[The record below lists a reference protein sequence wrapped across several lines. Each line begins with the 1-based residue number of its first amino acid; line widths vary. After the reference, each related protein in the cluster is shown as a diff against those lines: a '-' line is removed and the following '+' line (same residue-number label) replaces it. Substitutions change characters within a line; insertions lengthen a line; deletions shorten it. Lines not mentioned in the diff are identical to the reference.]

1 MKGDFTRRTFRRGS
15 HYRGVLMQQGRVQL
29 DADWNEQLD
38 IQLHHDETTAR
49 DAIGAHGGPQ
59 GEAGFAITDPN
70 GAVPRA
76 CPPTE
81 LRLSRGR
88 YYVDGI
94 LCENEVPVFLAHQPD
109 LPDMGLPEGD
119 GRFVAYLDVWREHLT
134 ALERPELR
142 EVALGG
148 PDTGT
153 RTRTVWQVRLELAE
167 DPEATPAQ
175 VAPPW
180 KPRGNRRSP
189 GQLRARAQ
197 PPEARHT
204 PSVVPPHAGYRRVE
218 NQLYRVQIHEGS
230 QGNAPTFVWSRDN
243 GTVAARLVGFS
254 DSSITIDAPGRDEAL
269 GFSKGQWV
277 EVTNLART
285 RRGELGVLAQLG
297 EVSGTLLGIAHRVG
311 DPRGLFGSP
320 GAVVRRWDSPGA
332 VPITGD
338 WIELEDGVQV
348 QFEPDAFHRTG
359 DYWLIP
365 ARTAALSLTDLDSD
379 LPGNVEWPRGEDG
392 DPIFQLRD
400 GIEHH
405 TAAIALLDRVD
416 GLWTQAYDCRALFA
430 PLAEAR
436 PDLKPVR
443 APGLR
448 VKHVRL
454 LPRKETNEMDDDTGA
469 GELGNDTS
477 VATDDFLR
485 SVVVVGFDD
494 VPAPVPATDQSVL
507 TVTLDLPYPLSP
519 AERDAWRLPPGQFLG
534 TQSFDLAGVLKNTGS
549 ALLWIPDLILVKRL
563 LPLLFDEEMP
573 DRIRCRLTLNGR
585 ALTANDHP
593 DRLLN
598 GLALTRPRPDGTT
611 EVVLPTVDDVRGAD
625 FTFWFWIERA
635 RIESAFDD
643 STFDENVFS

>member
-59 GEAGFAITDPN
+59 DEAGFAITDRN
-70 GAVPRA
+70 GAEPRA
-76 CPPTE
+76 CLPTE

-94 LCENEVPVFLAHQPD
+94 LCENDVPVLLANQPD

-153 RTRTVWQVRLELAE
+153 RTRTVWQVRLQLAE
-167 DPEATPAQ
+167 NPEATPAQ

-180 KPRGNRRSP
+180 KPRGSRRSP

-197 PPEARHT
+197 PPEARPT

-218 NQLYRVQIHEGS
+218 NQLYRVEIHEGS
-230 QGNAPTFVWSRDN
+230 AGSPSCVWSRDN

-254 DSSITIDAPGRDEAL
+254 DSSITIAAPGRDEEL

-285 RRGELGVLAQLG
+285 RQGMPGVLAQLG
-297 EVSGTLLGIAHRVG
+297 EVSGTELQIADWAG
-311 DPRGLFGSP
+311 DSLGLFDSP
-320 GAVVRRWDSPGA
+320 GGVVRRWDSPGA

-348 QFEPDAFHRTG
+348 QFGPDAYHRTG

-365 ARTAALSLTDLDSD
+365 ARTAALSLADLDSD
-379 LPGNVEWPRGEDG
+379 LPGNVEWPREKGG
-392 DPIFQLRD
+392 APIFQPPD

-405 TAAIALLDRVD
+405 TAAIALLDRVG
-416 GLWTQAYDCRALFA
+416 GLWTRVYDCRALFA

-436 PDLKPVR
+436 PDPTSVR
-443 APGLR
+443 APGLH
-448 VKHVRL
+448 VKYVRL
-454 LPRKETNEMDDDTGA
+454 AALD

-477 VATDDFLR
+477 VSLAAFLKGGI
-485 SVVVVGFDD
+485 VVGLDGL
-494 VPAPVPATDQSVL
+494 PAPVPLTGQSVL

-519 AERDAWRLPPGQFLG
+519 AEREVWQLGPGQVLG
-534 TQSFDLAGVLKNTGS
+534 TQPLSLTGS
-549 ALLWIPDLILVKRL
+549 LNMSGSELRWQPDRVLEL
-563 LPLLFDEEMP
+563 LPTLTLLLNNKVP
-573 DRIRCRLTLNGR
+573 GGRLRCRLTLNGR
-585 ALTANDHP
+585 ALTADKHP

-611 EVVLPTVDDVRGAD
+611 EVILPTVDDVRGAD
-625 FTFWFWIERA
+625 FTFWFWINLPSLEG
-635 RIESAFDD
+635 AFDD
-643 STFDENVFS
+643 SRFDKNVFS

>member
-1 MKGDFTRRTFRRGS
+1 MKGDFTRRTFRSGN

-49 DAIGAHGGPQ
+49 DAIGAHGGPR
-59 GEAGFAITDPN
+59 GEAGFAIIGPD
-70 GAVPRA
+70 GGEPRA
-76 CPPTE
+76 LPPTE
-81 LRLSRGR
+81 LRVSRGR

-94 LCENEVPVFLAHQPD
+94 LCENDNPVQLANQPD
-109 LPDMGLPEGD
+109 LPELGLPDAD
-119 GRFVAYLDVWREHLT
+119 GRYVAYLDVWREHLT

-167 DPEATPAQ
+167 DPQATPAQ

-180 KPRGNRRSP
+180 KPRDSMSSGR
-189 GQLRARAQ
+189 LRARAQ
-197 PPEARHT
+197 PPEAGPT

-218 NQLYRVQIHEGS
+218 NQLYRVEIHEGS
-230 QGNAPTFVWSRDN
+230 DGSPSFVWSRDN
-243 GTVAARLVGFS
+243 GTIAARLVS
-254 DSSITIDAPGRDEAL
+254 LNDSAITIDSPGRDEAL
-269 GFSKGQWV
+269 GFSTGQWV
-277 EVTNLART
+277 EVTNQART
-285 RRGELGVLAQLG
+285 RRGEHGVLAQLG
-297 EVSGTLLGIAHRVG
+297 EVSGTQLQIAHWGG
-311 DPRGLFGSP
+311 DRLGLLDSP

-348 QFEPDAFHRTG
+348 QFGPDAFHRTG

-379 LPGNVEWPRGEDG
+379 IPGNVEWPRGEDG
-392 DPIFQLRD
+392 VPVFQLPD

-416 GLWTQAYDCRALFA
+416 GSWTLVSDCRALFA
-430 PLAEAR
+430 PLAGAG
-436 PDLKPVR
+436 PDPTPVH
-443 APGLR
+443 APGLH

-454 LPRKETNEMDDDTGA
+454 LPRTETNEMDEDTGD

-477 VATDDFLR
+477 VTTDDFLR

-494 VPAPVPATDQSVL
+494 VPAPVPATEQSVL

-519 AERDAWRLPPGQFLG
+519 AERDAWQLPPGQFLG
-534 TQSFDLAGVLKNTGS
+534 TQSFDLAGVLKNAGS
-549 ALLWIPDLILVKRL
+549 ALCWIPDLFLVERL
-563 LPLLFDEEMP
+563 RPLLLDKEMP
-573 DRIRCRLTLNGR
+573 DRVRCRLTLNGR
-585 ALTANDHP
+585 ALTAKDHP

-643 STFDENVFS
+643 STFDNNVFS

>member
-1 MKGDFTRRTFRRGS
+1 MKGDFTRRTFRSGN

-49 DAIGAHGGPQ
+49 DAIGAHGGPR
-59 GEAGFAITDPN
+59 GAAGFAITDPK
-70 GAVPRA
+70 GADPRD
-76 CPPTE
+76 CPPE
-81 LRLSRGR
+81 DLWLSLGR

-94 LCENEVPVFLAHQPD
+94 LCENDNPVQLENQPD
-109 LPDMGLPEGD
+109 LPELGLPDAD

-153 RTRTVWQVRLELAE
+153 RSRTVWQVRLEQMAN
-167 DPEATPAQ
+167 PEATPDKVAQ
-175 VAPPW
+175 PW
-180 KPRGNRRSP
+180 KPRDSRTR

-197 PPEARHT
+197 PPEAGPT
-204 PSVVPPHAGYRRVE
+204 PGVVPPHAGYRRVE
-218 NQLYRVQIHEGS
+218 NQLYRVEIHEGS
-230 QGNAPTFVWSRDN
+230 DGSPSFVWSRDN
-243 GTVAARLVGFS
+243 GTVAARLVGWS
-254 DSSITIDAPGRDEAL
+254 PQAITVDSPGRDEAL
-269 GFSKGQWV
+269 GFSMGQWV
-277 EVTNLART
+277 EVTNHART
-285 RRGELGVLAQLG
+285 RRGEHGALAQLG
-297 EVSGTLLGIAHRVG
+297 EVSGTELKVVHWVGNPLG
-311 DPRGLFGSP
+311 LSGSP

-348 QFEPDAFHRTG
+348 QFEPGAFHRTG

-379 LPGNVEWPRGEDG
+379 IPGNVEWPRGEDG
-392 DPIFQLRD
+392 VPVYQLPD
-400 GIEHH
+400 GIKHH
-405 TAAIALLDRVD
+405 TAAIALLDRVS
-416 GLWTQAYDCRALFA
+416 GLWTRVSDYRALFA
-430 PLAEAR
+430 PLAAA
-436 PDLKPVR
+436 
-443 APGLR
+443 APGLH

-454 LPRKETNEMDDDTGA
+454 LPRKETNEMDEDTND

-485 SVVVVGFDD
+485 SFVVVGFDD

-534 TQSFDLAGVLKNTGS
+534 TQSFDLAGVLKNAGS
-549 ALLWIPDLILVKRL
+549 ALRWIPDLFLVKRL
-563 LPLLFDEEMP
+563 QSLLLDKEMP

-585 ALTANDHP
+585 ALTAKDHP

-635 RIESAFDD
+635 RVKSAFDD

>member
-1 MKGDFTRRTFRRGS
+1 MKGDFTRRTFRSGN

-49 DAIGAHGGPQ
+49 DAIGVHGGPQ
-59 GEAGFAITDPN
+59 DAAGFAITDPK
-70 GAVPRA
+70 GGEPHA
-76 CPPTE
+76 CLPTD
-81 LRLSRGR
+81 LLLTKGR

-94 LCENEVPVFLAHQPD
+94 LCENEELVGLAHQPD
-109 LPDMGLPEGD
+109 PPELELPGAD
-119 GRFVAYLDVWREHLT
+119 GRYVAYLDVWREHLT

-153 RTRTVWQVRLELAE
+153 RNRTVWQVRLERLAN
-167 DPEATPAQ
+167 PEATPDQ

-180 KPRGNRRSP
+180 KPRDGGPR

-197 PPEARHT
+197 PPEADPT

-218 NQLYRVQIHEGS
+218 NQLYRVEIHESSDGS
-230 QGNAPTFVWSRDN
+230 PSFVWSRDN
-243 GTVAARLVGFS
+243 GTVAARLVRVS
-254 DSSITIDAPGRDEAL
+254 DSSIIVHSPGRDEAL
-269 GFSKGQWV
+269 GFSEGQWV
-277 EVTNLART
+277 EVNDQARA
-285 RRGELGVLAQLG
+285 RRGLHGVLARLG
-297 EVSGTLLGIAHRVG
+297 EVSGTKLTVAQWEGFPPGLLGS
-311 DPRGLFGSP
+311 D
-320 GAVVRRWDSPGA
+320 AVVRRWDSPGA

-348 QFEPDAFHRTG
+348 QFKPDAFHRTG

-379 LPGNVEWPRGEDG
+379 LPGNVEWPREEGG
-392 DPIFQLRD
+392 APIFQLPD

-416 GLWTQAYDCRALFA
+416 GLWTRVYDCRALFA

-436 PDLKPVR
+436 PDPTSMR
-443 APGLR
+443 APGLH
-448 VKHVRL
+448 VKYVRL
-454 LPRKETNEMDDDTGA
+454 TTLD

-477 VATDDFLR
+477 VSFAAFLKGGI
-485 SVVVVGFDD
+485 VMGFDG
-494 VPAPVPATDQSVL
+494 VPAPLHPTGQSVL

-519 AERDAWRLPPGQFLG
+519 AERNAWQLGPGQVLG
-534 TQSFDLAGVLKNTGS
+534 TQPLDLAGYLKMGAGEMRWQPDGVLESLPMMVRVGKELPT
-549 ALLWIPDLILVKRL
+549 RL
-563 LPLLFDEEMP
+563 
-573 DRIRCRLTLNGR
+573 RCRLTLNGR
-585 ALTANDHP
+585 ALTAQGHP

-598 GLALTRPRPDGTT
+598 GLALTRPRADGTI
-611 EVVLPTVDDVRGAD
+611 EVLLPTVDDVRGAD
-625 FTFWFWIERA
+625 FTFWFWIELPRLDG
-635 RIESAFDD
+635 AFDS
-643 STFDENVFS
+643 STFDKSVFS

>member
-59 GEAGFAITDPN
+59 DEAGFAITDPK
-70 GAVPRA
+70 GGEPRA

-94 LCENEVPVFLAHQPD
+94 LCENDSPVQLANQPD
-109 LPDMGLPEGD
+109 LPELELPEAD
-119 GRFVAYLDVWREHLT
+119 GRYVAYLDVWREHLT

-153 RTRTVWQVRLELAE
+153 RNRTVWQVRLEPAE
-167 DPEATPAQ
+167 DPEAAPAQ

-180 KPRGNRRSP
+180 KPRGHRRPP
-189 GQLRARAQ
+189 GRLRARAQ
-197 PPEARHT
+197 PPEARPT

-230 QGNAPTFVWSRDN
+230 QGKAPSFVWSRDN
-243 GTVAARLVGFS
+243 GTVAARLVDVS
-254 DSSITIDAPGRDEAL
+254 DSKIIVHSPGRDEAL
-269 GFSKGQWV
+269 GFSGGQWV
-277 EVTNLART
+277 EVNDQART
-285 RRGELGVLAQLG
+285 HRGLPGVLALLG
-297 EVSGTLLGIAHRVG
+297 EVTGTELNVARWVG
-311 DPRGLFGSP
+311 PRPRFGS

-348 QFEPDAFHRTG
+348 QFEPDPDAFHRTG

-379 LPGNVEWPRGEDG
+379 LAGNVEWPRGKDG
-392 DPIFQLRD
+392 DPIFQSRD

-405 TAAIALLDRVD
+405 TAAIALLDRVG
-416 GLWTQAYDCRALFA
+416 GLWTRVYDCRALFA

-436 PDLKPVR
+436 PDPTSVR
-443 APGLR
+443 APGL
-448 VKHVRL
+448 HVTYVRQL
-454 LPRKETNEMDDDTGA
+454 GR
-469 GELGNDTS
+469 ELGNDTS
-477 VATDDFLR
+477 VTLDDFLNGGI
-485 SVVVVGFDD
+485 VVGLDG
-494 VPAPVPATDQSVL
+494 VPAPVPVTAQTVL

-519 AERDAWRLPPGQFLG
+519 AEREAWQLRPGQVLG
-534 TQSFDLAGVLKNTGS
+534 TQPLGLTGS
-549 ALLWIPDLILVKRL
+549 LNMSGSELRWQ
-563 LPLLFDEEMP
+563 P
-573 DRIRCRLTLNGR
+573 DRVLEFLPMVTLLLNNKVPGGRLRCRLTLNGR
-585 ALTANDHP
+585 ALTADKHP

-611 EVVLPTVDDVRGAD
+611 EVILPSVNDVRGAD
-625 FTFWFWIERA
+625 FTFWFWINLP
-635 RIESAFDD
+635 SLDGAFDV
-643 STFDENVFS
+643 SRFDKNVFS

>member
-1 MKGDFTRRTFRRGS
+1 MKGDFTRRTFRSGN

-59 GEAGFAITDPN
+59 DEAGFAIIGSD
-70 GAVPRA
+70 GGEPRA
-76 CPPTE
+76 LPPTE

-94 LCENEVPVFLAHQPD
+94 LCENDSPVQLANQPD
-109 LPDMGLPEGD
+109 LPELELPDAD
-119 GRFVAYLDVWREHLT
+119 GRYVAYLDVWREHLT

-153 RTRTVWQVRLELAE
+153 RSRTVWQVRLEPAN
-167 DPEATPAQ
+167 PPKATPAEI
-175 VAPPW
+175 APTW
-180 KPRGNRRSP
+180 APRDGGPP
-189 GQLRARAQ
+189 GRLRARARVQ
-197 PPEARHT
+197 PPETRPA

-218 NQLYRVQIHEGS
+218 NQLYRVEIHEGS
-230 QGNAPTFVWSRDN
+230 DGSPSFVWSRDN
-243 GTVAARLVGFS
+243 GTVAARLVGLS

-269 GFSKGQWV
+269 GFSRGQWV

-285 RRGELGVLAQLG
+285 RLGICGALAQLG
-297 EVSGTLLGIAHRVG
+297 KVSGTELHTAQWAGDSSGLL
-311 DPRGLFGSP
+311 DSP
-320 GAVVRRWDSPGA
+320 GAVVRRWDSQGA

-348 QFEPDAFHRTG
+348 QFMRDVFHRTG

-379 LPGNVEWPRGEDG
+379 LPGNVEWPRDEDG
-392 DPIFQLRD
+392 DPIFQPRD

-405 TAAIALLDRVD
+405 FAAIALLDLVD

-436 PDLKPVR
+436 PDPTSER
-443 APGLR
+443 APGLH
-448 VKHVRL
+448 VKHVRQL
-454 LPRKETNEMDDDTGA
+454 GKD
-469 GELGNDTS
+469 LGNDTS
-477 VATDDFLR
+477 VTVDDFLKGGI
-485 SVVVVGFDD
+485 VVGLDA
-494 VPAPVPATDQSVL
+494 VPVRGPVTGQSVL
-507 TVTLDLPYPLSP
+507 TVTLDVPYPLSP
-519 AERDAWRLPPGQFLG
+519 AERHTWQLQPGQILG
-534 TQSFDLAGVLKNTGS
+534 TQPLDLVGFLEYAGKELVWAPDRLLVDFLS
-549 ALLWIPDLILVKRL
+549 ALLFNKEL
-563 LPLLFDEEMP
+563 P
-573 DRIRCRLTLNGR
+573 DRLRCRLTLHSR
-585 ALTANDHP
+585 ALVAAEFP

-598 GLALTRPRPDGTT
+598 GRARIRPRPDGTM
-611 EVVLPTVDDVRGAD
+611 EVLLPTVDDVRGAD
-625 FTFWFWIERA
+625 FTFCFWIELPRP
-635 RIESAFDD
+635 EGGFDS
-643 STFDENVFS
+643 STFDKNVFS

>member
-1 MKGDFTRRTFRRGS
+1 MKGDFTRRTFRSGN

-59 GEAGFAITDPN
+59 GEAGFAITDPK
-70 GAVPRA
+70 GADPRD
-76 CPPTE
+76 CLPE
-81 LRLSRGR
+81 DLWLSRGR

-94 LCENEVPVFLAHQPD
+94 LCENDGRVLLANQPD
-109 LPDMGLPEGD
+109 LPETELPGAD
-119 GRFVAYLDVWREHLT
+119 GRYVAYLDVWREHLT

-153 RTRTVWQVRLELAE
+153 RSRTVWQVRLEQA
-167 DPEATPAQ
+167 DPEATLDK

-180 KPRGNRRSP
+180 EPRDSRRP
-189 GQLRARAQ
+189 GLLRARAQ
-197 PPEARHT
+197 PPTADAT
-204 PSVVPPHAGYRRVE
+204 PSVVPSHAGYRRVE
-218 NQLYRVQIHEGS
+218 NQLYRVEVHEGS
-230 QGNAPTFVWSRDN
+230 DGSPSFVWSRDN
-243 GTVAARLVGFS
+243 GTVAARLVDWS
-254 DSSITIDAPGRDEAL
+254 PQAITVDSPGRDGAL
-269 GFSKGQWV
+269 GFSSGQWV
-277 EVTNLART
+277 EVTNLARP
-285 RRGELGVLAQLG
+285 RRGEHGVLAQLG
-297 EVSGTLLGIAHRVG
+297 EVSGTKLQIAHWG
-311 DPRGLFGSP
+311 GNPLGLFGSP

-338 WIELEDGVQV
+338 WIELEDGIQV
-348 QFEPDAFHRTG
+348 QFNFEPDTFHRPG

-379 LPGNVEWPRGEDG
+379 LPGNVEWPRGEEG
-392 DPIFQLRD
+392 VPLFQPPD

-416 GLWTQAYDCRALFA
+416 GLWTLVSDCRAVFA
-430 PLAEAR
+430 PLAGAG
-436 PDLKPVR
+436 PAPTPVH
-443 APGLR
+443 APGLH

-454 LPRKETNEMDDDTGA
+454 LPREKTKEMDEDTGD

-494 VPAPVPATDQSVL
+494 APAPVPATDQSVL
-507 TVTLDLPYPLSP
+507 AVTLDLPYPLSP

-534 TQSFDLAGVLKNTGS
+534 TQSFDLAGVLENAGS
-549 ALLWIPDLILVKRL
+549 ALRWIPDLFLVKRL
-563 LPLLFDEEMP
+563 QPLLFDKEMP

-585 ALTANDHP
+585 ALSAKDHP

-635 RIESAFDD
+635 RVKSAFDD
-643 STFDENVFS
+643 SIFDENVFS

>member
-1 MKGDFTRRTFRRGS
+1 MKGDFTRRTFRSGN

-59 GEAGFAITDPN
+59 GEAGFAITDPK
-70 GAVPRA
+70 GADPRD
-76 CPPTE
+76 CLPE
-81 LRLSRGR
+81 DLWLSRGR

-94 LCENEVPVFLAHQPD
+94 LCENDGRVLLANQPD
-109 LPDMGLPEGD
+109 LPETELPGAD
-119 GRFVAYLDVWREHLT
+119 GRYVAYLDVWREHLT

-153 RTRTVWQVRLELAE
+153 RSRTVWQVRLELLD
-167 DPEATPAQ
+167 DPAATPDQ

-180 KPRGNRRSP
+180 EPRRSRAP
-189 GQLRARAQ
+189 GLLRARAQ
-197 PPEARHT
+197 PPEAGPT

-218 NQLYRVQIHEGS
+218 NQLYRVEIHEGS
-230 QGNAPTFVWSRDN
+230 DGSPSFVWSRDN
-243 GTVAARLVGFS
+243 GTVASRLVSLS

-269 GFSKGQWV
+269 GFSRGQWV

-297 EVSGTLLGIAHRVG
+297 EVSGTLLRIAHWVG
-311 DPRGLFGSP
+311 DSSGLLDSP
-320 GAVVRRWDSPGA
+320 GAVVRRWDSQGA

-348 QFEPDAFHRTG
+348 QFKPDTFHRTG

-405 TAAIALLDRVD
+405 TAAIALLDRID
-416 GLWTQAYDCRALFA
+416 DLWTQAYDCRALFA

-436 PDLKPVR
+436 PDPTSVR
-443 APGLR
+443 APSLH
-448 VKHVRL
+448 VKYVRL
-454 LPRKETNEMDDDTGA
+454 LGK
-469 GELGNDTS
+469 ELGNDTT
-477 VATDDFLR
+477 VTVDDFLKGGI
-485 SVVVVGFDD
+485 VVGLDGL
-494 VPAPVPATDQSVL
+494 PAPLHHTGQSVL

-519 AERDAWRLPPGQFLG
+519 AERNAWQLGPGQVLG
-534 TQSFDLAGVLKNTGS
+534 TQPLDLAGFLKMGAGEMRWQPDGVLESLPKMM
-549 ALLWIPDLILVKRL
+549 LLDNELPNRL
-563 LPLLFDEEMP
+563 
-573 DRIRCRLTLNGR
+573 RCRLTLNGR
-585 ALTANDHP
+585 ALTTQGHP

-598 GLALTRPRPDGTT
+598 GLALTRPRADGTI
-611 EVVLPTVDDVRGAD
+611 EVLLPTVDDVRGAD
-625 FTFWFWIERA
+625 FTFWFWIELPRL
-635 RIESAFDD
+635 EGAFDA
-643 STFDENVFS
+643 STFDKNVFS

>member
-1 MKGDFTRRTFRRGS
+1 MKGDFTRRTFRSGN

-59 GEAGFAITDPN
+59 DAAGFAITDPN
-70 GAVPRA
+70 GGEPRA

-94 LCENEVPVFLAHQPD
+94 LCENDEPVELAHQPD
-109 LPDMGLPEGD
+109 PPELELPGAD
-119 GRFVAYLDVWREHLT
+119 GRYVAYLDVWREHLT

-153 RTRTVWQVRLELAE
+153 RNRTVWQVRLELL
-167 DPEATPAQ
+167 DNPEATPAQ

-180 KPRGNRRSP
+180 EPRDSRLP
-189 GQLRARAQ
+189 GRLRARAQ
-197 PPEARHT
+197 PPEAGPT

-230 QGNAPTFVWSRDN
+230 QGKAPSFVWSRDN
-243 GTVAARLVGFS
+243 GTVAARLVDVS
-254 DSSITIDAPGRDEAL
+254 DGKIIVHSPGRDEAL
-269 GFSKGQWV
+269 GFSRGQWV
-277 EVTNLART
+277 EVNDQART
-285 RRGELGVLAQLG
+285 HRGLPGVLARLG
-297 EVSGTLLGIAHRVG
+297 EVSGTELNVAQWAG
-311 DPRGLFGSP
+311 PRPRFGSD
-320 GAVVRRWDSPGA
+320 AVVRRWDSPGA

-348 QFEPDAFHRTG
+348 QFEPDPDAFHRTG

-392 DPIFQLRD
+392 DPIFQSRD

-405 TAAIALLDRVD
+405 TAAIALLDRVG
-416 GLWTQAYDCRALFA
+416 GLWTRVYDCRALFA

-436 PDLKPVR
+436 PDPTSVR
-443 APGLR
+443 APGLH
-448 VKHVRL
+448 VKYVRL
-454 LPRKETNEMDDDTGA
+454 AALD

-477 VATDDFLR
+477 VSLAAFLKGGI
-485 SVVVVGFDD
+485 VVGLDGE
-494 VPAPVPATDQSVL
+494 PAPLPLNGQSVL
-507 TVTLDLPYPLSP
+507 TVTLDLPHPLSP
-519 AERDAWRLPPGQFLG
+519 AEREAWQLGPGQVLG
-534 TQSFDLAGVLKNTGS
+534 TQPLDLVGSLEMFGGELRWRPDRVLE
-549 ALLWIPDLILVKRL
+549 L
-563 LPLLFDEEMP
+563 LPKVTLLLKSKLP
-573 DRIRCRLTLNGR
+573 GRLRCRLTLNGR
-585 ALTANDHP
+585 ALTAADHP

-598 GLALTRPRPDGTT
+598 GLALTRPRLDGTI
-611 EVVLPTVDDVRGAD
+611 EVRLPTIDDVRGAD
-625 FTFWFWIERA
+625 FTFWFWIELP
-635 RIESAFDD
+635 SLKGAFDA
-643 STFDENVFS
+643 STFDKNVFS